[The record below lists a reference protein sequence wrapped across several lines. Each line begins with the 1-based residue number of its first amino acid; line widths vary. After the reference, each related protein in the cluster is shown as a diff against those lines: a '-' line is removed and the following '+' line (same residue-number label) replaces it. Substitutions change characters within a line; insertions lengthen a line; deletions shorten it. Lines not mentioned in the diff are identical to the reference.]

1 MSDFSD
7 IPTTSIDISP
17 ASCVSN
23 MIIGLAND
31 ELERADESRYERFFR
46 VWITDAPVGLKEVT
60 LVLRSNTDGKRIYT
74 AGIDTCMKFLR
85 TYVPVPAPIKFTV
98 YSDKYTIHR
107 NTHALLE
114 CMSSPR
120 LLVGL

>member
-1 MSDFSD
+1 MTDFSD
-7 IPTTSIDISP
+7 IATTSIDVSP
-17 ASCVSN
+17 SSCVSN
-23 MIIGLAND
+23 IVIAIAND
-31 ELERADESRYERFFR
+31 ELEYADERRYERFFR
-46 VWITDAPVGLKEVT
+46 VWVTEAPAGLKDVCI
-60 LVLRSNTDGKRIYT
+60 VLRSNTDGKQLYT
-74 AGIDTCMKFLR
+74 SGIDRFMKFLR

-114 CMSSPR
+114 SMSCPR